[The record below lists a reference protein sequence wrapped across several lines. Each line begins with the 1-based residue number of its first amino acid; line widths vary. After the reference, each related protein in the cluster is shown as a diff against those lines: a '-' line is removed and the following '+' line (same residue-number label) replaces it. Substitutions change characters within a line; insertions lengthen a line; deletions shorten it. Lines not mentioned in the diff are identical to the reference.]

1 MKKYNDILADERPE
15 FKAANYGFDTLSNTE
30 LLSMIINRGAG
41 TTESLSQ
48 ARQLMNIADGSL
60 SNLAKLSMDEMQVV
74 QGIGDCKAL
83 AVLAAI
89 ELGKRRALERMPTKP
104 DLGSSLAI
112 YNYMLPQMADL
123 KVEQAHAIFM
133 NQNFRLIKSVK
144 LSQGGITE
152 TSVDIR
158 ILMREAVMS
167 GATIM
172 AFVHN
177 HPSGNTQPSKADD
190 VLTQQIAKASQ
201 IMRIFFMDHV
211 IITDGSFYSYHDKG
225 RL

>member
-41 TTESLSQ
+41 TTDSLSQ

-158 ILMREAVMS
+158 ILMREAVLS

>member
-1 MKKYNDILADERPE
+1 MKKYSNILADERPE
-15 FKAANYGFDTLSNTE
+15 YKAANYGFESLSNTE
-30 LLSMIINRGAG
+30 LLSMVINRGAG

-60 SNLAKLSMDEMQVV
+60 SNLAKLSIDEMQVV

-144 LSQGGITE
+144 LSEGGITE

-158 ILMREAVMS
+158 ILMREAVLS

-190 VLTQQIAKASQ
+190 MLTQQIAKASQ